1 MDLLLIEKKEW
12 SSMFDQLGQE
22 LAETQEI
29 LKREQSAHL
38 IALFEV
44 EKREENLKKALS
56 TERQC
61 GADVC
66 FCFYLQLYYM
76 IVLDLSTCIH
86 CLFFLLILSSF
97 LLWSVLEELI
107 IGCWALTFSSLP
119 HFSPYLE
126 LHYAVF
132 KHYPS
137 IKTTIDIR

>member
-107 IGCWALTFSSLP
+107 IGDWDLNFSSLL
-119 HFSPYLE
+119 HFPPYFY
-126 LHYAVF
+126 H
-132 KHYPS
+132 HN
-137 IKTTIDIR
+137 TTLTL